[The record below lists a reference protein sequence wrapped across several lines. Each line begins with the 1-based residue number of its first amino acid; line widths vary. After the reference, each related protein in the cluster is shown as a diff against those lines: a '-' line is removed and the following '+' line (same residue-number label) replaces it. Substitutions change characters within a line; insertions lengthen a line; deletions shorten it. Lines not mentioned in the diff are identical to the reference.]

1 MRAILAAVIAVELLT
16 PVPIAGQA
24 SAWTPSRTPDGQ
36 PDLQGV
42 WLNNDATPL
51 ERPRE
56 LAGRSQ
62 LTDAEVGEF
71 RRRAAVLLADNDNDF
86 AAGDALFLAVLS
98 NVARYKSRNSTA
110 GTSEMIEREFD
121 NRTSLIV
128 DPPDGRIPWTTAGK
142 RRYDADVAAG
152 QATAPVGPEDLTNV
166 IRCLTYGV
174 PRLGVNN
181 ATAAGSLGYYL
192 ILQAPG
198 YVVLMYEAIHE
209 ARIIPLDGRPHL
221 PESIRQWSGDSR
233 GRWEGNTLVV
243 ETTNFSAKGNVMGSG
258 EHLSL
263 VERFTRVAADRIDYE
278 MTLADPTTWAK
289 PWTVGIRLK
298 QRQETLY
305 EYACHEGNVAV
316 MHGVLSGARA
326 AEMAAAATTGTSG
339 QSAAPSTAPA
349 LDFEFFKTKVQP
361 IFLAKRPGHARCISC
376 HTSGTPL
383 RLQPLSPG
391 STTWNDEQS
400 RKNFEAVQRVAV
412 GSTRSLLLRHPLA
425 EQAGGD
431 FFHSGGKHWDSQD
444 DPEWQILK
452 AWVTR

>member
-1 MRAILAAVIAVELLT
+1 MRAILAAVVAVELLT

-71 RRRAAVLLADNDNDF
+71 RRRAAVMLADNDNDF

-121 NRTSLIV
+121 NRTSLIA

-152 QATAPVGPEDLTNV
+152 QATAPAGPEDLTNV

-243 ETTNFSAKGNVMGSG
+243 ETTNFSPKNNVMGSD

-298 QRQETLY
+298 QRQETIY
-305 EYACHEGNVAV
+305 EYACHEGNYA
-316 MHGVLSGARA
+316 MTTVLEGARA
-326 AEMAAAATTGTSG
+326 EEAQEAAD
-339 QSAAPSTAPA
+339 A
-349 LDFEFFKTKVQP
+349 L
-361 IFLAKRPGHARCISC
+361 
-376 HTSGTPL
+376 
-383 RLQPLSPG
+383 
-391 STTWNDEQS
+391 
-400 RKNFEAVQRVAV
+400 EALV
-412 GSTRSLLLRHPLA
+412 LLRHQIPGVA
-425 EQAGGD
+425 KREHAGELRRLRTSL
-431 FFHSGGKHWDSQD
+431 FFELCQFFRLEVVGQD
-444 DPEWQILK
+444 
-452 AWVTR
+452 

>member
-16 PVPIAGQA
+16 PVSIAGQA
-24 SAWTPSRTPDGQ
+24 SAWIPPRTPDGQ

-62 LTDAEVGEF
+62 LTDAEVREF
-71 RRRAAVLLADNDNDF
+71 RRRAAVLLADNANDF
-86 AAGDALFLAVLS
+86 AAGDALFLAVLA
-98 NVARYKSRNSTA
+98 NVARYKSRNSTGGA
-110 GTSEMIEREFD
+110 SEMIEREFD

-152 QATAPVGPEDLTNV
+152 QATAPAGPEDLTNV

-181 ATAAGSLGYYL
+181 STGAGSLGYHL
-192 ILQAPG
+192 IVQAPG
-198 YVVLMYEAIHE
+198 YVVLTYEAIHE
-209 ARIIPLDGRPHL
+209 TRIIPLGGRPHL
-221 PESIRQWSGDSR
+221 PESIRRWSGDSL

-243 ETTNFSAKGNVMGSG
+243 ETTNFSPKGNVMGSG
-258 EHLSL
+258 EHLHL

-289 PWTVGIRLK
+289 PWTVVIHLK
-298 QRQETLY
+298 QRHETIY

-326 AEMAAAATTGTSG
+326 AEGAATTAASG
-339 QSAAPSTAPA
+339 QSAVPSTAPA

-376 HTSGTPL
+376 HASGTPL

-400 RKNFEAVQRVAV
+400 RKNFEAVRRVV
-412 GSTRSLLLRHPLA
+412 VPGSLKSMLLIHPLA

-431 FFHSGGKHWDSQD
+431 FFHNGGKHWDSQN
-444 DPEWQILK
+444 DPEWQTLK

>member
-221 PESIRQWSGDSR
+221 PESIRRWSGDSR
-233 GRWEGNTLVV
+233 GRWEGQTLVV
-243 ETTNFSAKGNVMGSG
+243 ETTNFSPEGNVMGSG
-258 EHLSL
+258 EHLHL
-263 VERFTRVAADRIDYE
+263 VERFTRVGADRIDYV
-278 MTLADPTTWAK
+278 MTLADPMTWAK
-289 PWTVGIRLK
+289 PWTVRIHLK
-298 QRQETLY
+298 QRQETIY
-305 EYACHEGNVAV
+305 EYACHEGNAAV
-316 MHGVLSGARA
+316 MQGVLSGARA
-326 AEMAAAATTGTSG
+326 AEKATAA
-339 QSAAPSTAPA
+339 
-349 LDFEFFKTKVQP
+349 
-361 IFLAKRPGHARCISC
+361 IKR
-376 HTSGTPL
+376 
-383 RLQPLSPG
+383 
-391 STTWNDEQS
+391 
-400 RKNFEAVQRVAV
+400 
-412 GSTRSLLLRHPLA
+412 
-425 EQAGGD
+425 
-431 FFHSGGKHWDSQD
+431 
-444 DPEWQILK
+444 
-452 AWVTR
+452 